1 MGYRM
6 EEYLVCVVAAL
17 GFGTLLLVGSLLVML
32 ARAGLAHVFQAL
44 RRAANATFQVSSAF
58 GGRDLE
64 ARRSPGLVLAARGPG
79 MNTTATAETSSD
91 LAA

>member
-1 MGYRM
+1 MAYRM

-17 GFGTLLLVGSLLVML
+17 GFGTLLLAGSLLVML
-32 ARAGLAHVFQAL
+32 AREGFAHAFQVL

-64 ARRSPGLVLAARGPG
+64 ARRSPSMVLAGTRPRIA
-79 MNTTATAETSSD
+79 AETSSD

>member
-17 GFGTLLLVGSLLVML
+17 GFGTLLLAGSLLAML
-32 ARAGLAHVFQAL
+32 VREGFAHAFQVL
-44 RRAANATFQVSSAF
+44 RRAANATFQVSAAF
-58 GGRDLE
+58 RGRDLE
-64 ARRSPGLVLAARGPG
+64 ARRSPGLVLAARRPG
-79 MNTTATAETSSD
+79 MNTSAAAETSND

>member
-6 EEYLVCVVAAL
+6 EEYLVCMAAAV
-17 GFGTLLLVGSLLVML
+17 GFGTLLLAGSLLVML
-32 ARAGLAHVFQAL
+32 AREGITHAFRSL
-44 RRAANATFQVSSAF
+44 RRAANAMLQVSSAF

-64 ARRSPGLVLAARGPG
+64 TRRSPGLVLAARGPG
-79 MNTTATAETSSD
+79 INTTAAAETSSD

>member
-17 GFGTLLLVGSLLVML
+17 GFGTLLLVSSFLVML
-32 ARAGLAHVFQAL
+32 AREGFAHAFRAL
-44 RRAANATFQVSSAF
+44 RRAANPTLQVSSAF
-58 GGRDLE
+58 GGRGLE
-64 ARRSPGLVLAARGPG
+64 ARRSPSMVLAGTRPL
-79 MNTTATAETSSD
+79 MNQTLAAETSSD

>member
-1 MGYRM
+1 MAYRM

-17 GFGTLLLVGSLLVML
+17 GFGTMLLAGSLLVML
-32 ARAGLAHVFQAL
+32 AREGFAHAFQVL

-58 GGRDLE
+58 GGCDLE
-64 ARRSPGLVLAARGPG
+64 ARRSPSMVLAGTRPRIA
-79 MNTTATAETSSD
+79 AETSSD

>member
-1 MGYRM
+1 MGYTM

-58 GGRDLE
+58 GDSDLE
-64 ARRSPGLVLAARGPG
+64 ARRSPVLVSGRMVARERNYPG
-79 MNTTATAETSSD
+79 G
-91 LAA
+91 

>member
-6 EEYLVCVVAAL
+6 EEYLVCMAAAL
-17 GFGTLLLVGSLLVML
+17 GCGTVLLAGSLLVML
-32 ARAGLAHVFQAL
+32 ARAGLAHVFQGL

-64 ARRSPGLVLAARGPG
+64 ARRSPGLVLAARRPG
-79 MNTTATAETSSD
+79 MNTTAAAETSSD